1 MVGSKLQRRVDRESR
16 RLADLRA
23 GVIAAVLRARNRAD
37 AMLPDV
43 LSPFEVEALAAG
55 DELLDE
61 VRRLFDA
68 AVSEVQR
75 P

>member
-1 MVGSKLQRRVDRESR
+1 MKTASNTRRHNLASR

-23 GVIAAVLRARNRAD
+23 SVIAAVLRARNRAD
-37 AMLPDV
+37 SMLPDV
-43 LSPFEVEALAAG
+43 LSPFEVEALAAS

-68 AVSEVQR
+68 AVLEVQR